1 MTDDDLTWRPRRR
14 AGPQLVIGLLI
25 IVVGLLFIL
34 DNLGFGIAQ
43 KYLRYWPAGLIVL
56 GLTKLWYARDGRGG
70 AFGGF
75 IITLIGLWLLL
86 EATVDIRI
94 SLRDMWPVLL
104 VFFGAY
110 LVWRG
115 ITGPRPVRVDGKGSI
130 SATAILSGI
139 KRRNSSRAFSGG
151 DVTAIMGSCEI
162 DLRQAAI
169 NGDAMLDVLAV
180 WGGIE
185 ITVPDDWAVMLDV
198 TALLGAVEDRTRPP
212 LGPAAHRLTIRGA
225 VVMGGVE
232 VRN

>member
-75 IITLIGLWLLL
+75 FSTHIGLWRLL

-115 ITGPRPVRVDGKGSI
+115 ITGPRPVRMDGKGSV
-130 SATAILSGI
+130 SATALLSGI

-212 LGPAAHRLTIRGA
+212 LGAAAHRLTIRGA

>member
-25 IVVGLLFIL
+25 IVVGLLFTL

>member
-25 IVVGLLFIL
+25 IVVGLLFTL

-130 SATAILSGI
+130 SATALLSGI

-185 ITVPDDWAVMLDV
+185 ITVPDVWAVMLDV

-212 LGPAAHRLTIRGA
+212 LGAAAHRLTIRGA

>member
-1 MTDDDLTWRPRRR
+1 
-14 AGPQLVIGLLI
+14 
-25 IVVGLLFIL
+25 
-34 DNLGFGIAQ
+34 
-43 KYLRYWPAGLIVL
+43 
-56 GLTKLWYARDGRGG
+56 
-70 AFGGF
+70 
-75 IITLIGLWLLL
+75 
-86 EATVDIRI
+86 
-94 SLRDMWPVLL
+94 

-130 SATAILSGI
+130 SATALLSGI

-212 LGPAAHRLTIRGA
+212 LGAAAHRLTIRGA

>member
-1 MTDDDLTWRPRRR
+1 MPEDDLTWRPRRR
-14 AGPQLVIGLLI
+14 GGPQLVIGLLI
-25 IVVGLLFIL
+25 IAFGLLFTL
-34 DNLGFGIAQ
+34 DNLGFDVAQ

-56 GLTKLWYARDGRGG
+56 GLTKLWYAREGRGG

-94 SLRDMWPVLL
+94 SLKDMWPVLL

-115 ITGPRPVRVDGKGSI
+115 LTGQRPAPADGKGSI
-130 SATAILSGI
+130 SATALLSGV

-151 DVTAIMGSCEI
+151 DLTAILGSCEI
-162 DLRQAAI
+162 DLAQAAI
-169 NGDAMLDVLAV
+169 DGDAFIDVLAV

-185 ITVPDDWAVMLDV
+185 IKVPEDWTILLDV
-198 TALLGAVEDRTRPP
+198 TALLGGVEDKTRPA